1 MEKLGAILT
10 IKDNV
15 SATLKIIKKE
25 QEDFRK
31 SVDRTRMALERI
43 YNRKYQIRLNNTAAT
58 RNLNNLKRSLAPF
71 RRKLVI
77 AMAYKD
83 MVTSRI
89 KSVNEKLRS
98 FGKQVFSPVVK
109 IKDKTVGTFS
119 SVKKGFS
126 KLKTF
131 AGNESINKILSS
143 GAELEKQ
150 QISMKHLIGINN
162 QDLDESGVQKVTDDF
177 MKQLRDNAKITPFS
191 STEVVEAGSKA
202 LELTG
207 GNTSEAMSLVKIAED
222 MASLN
227 PGKDI
232 NMAIEALA
240 DAKNGDVS
248 KLKEFNAKVSAEEL
262 QELGLMGVVDKKLK
276 SQFEGG
282 TATLSK
288 SASGMW
294 STMTGVVDSTLQDL
308 GLKVIESLL
317 PHLEKFVE
325 WMNASGPTI
334 DTWVGHISTGIGW
347 VIDKAGLFLGKVLEY
362 LPMAGEVVGSVV
374 GWITDKFGWLG
385 EKIFNLNIDW
395 AGAWEGIKSVM
406 GTAWEFIEPILSL
419 ISEGVR
425 LLWEAFEWAF
435 PGIQSVVETVW
446 SIVKPI
452 LEGLGTVIGWIG
464 DGIGKLADW
473 IGGEREPKSTK
484 LLYKTGRNMIFT
496 EGVTGWHFNGIERVP
511 YNNYNAIL
519 HKDEAV
525 IPARNNPYIGN
536 GKVNNPIN
544 ININGVNKSTN
555 EIVNELVPQLKLAL
569 SNM

>member
-1 MEKLGAILT
+1 MAKLGATLT

-31 SVDRTRMALERI
+31 SVDRTRIALERI

-98 FGKQVFSPVVK
+98 FSKQVFSPVVK

-126 KLKTF
+126 KLKDLD
-131 AGNESINKILSS
+131 NKYGVSEILSS

-248 KLKEFNAKVSAEEL
+248 KLKEFNAKVSDEEL

-294 STMTGVVDSTLQDL
+294 STMTGFVDSTLQDL

-317 PHLEKFVE
+317 PHLEKLIE

-395 AGAWEGIKSVM
+395 VGAWEGIKSVM

-425 LLWEAFEWAF
+425 FLWEAFEWAF
-435 PGIQSVVETVW
+435 PAIQATIETVW

-452 LEGLGTVIGWIG
+452 LEGLGAIIGWVG

-473 IGGEREPKSTK
+473 IGGEREPKSQER
-484 LLYKTGRNMIFT
+484 LDRDRRFR
-496 EGVTGWHFNGIERVP
+496 EGVRSRHFNGIERVP